1 MTSAKWVEGMS
12 GMEGRKGV
20 KLENDLGKDPV
31 RKLVF
36 RIAIPSMLAQVVS
49 VLYGIVDRVYIGN
62 IPEVG
67 SLALAGA
74 GVCGPLLT
82 LVAAFAFWIGIG
94 GSPLMSIRM
103 GEGKLEEARKIMGN
117 CFMLLTVFALSLT
130 ALALLVRRPLLLLFG
145 ASESTLPY
153 ALDYYTIYVCGT
165 LFALLSTGM
174 NQFIIC
180 QGFAKKGMVSVMLG
194 AVLNILLDPLFI
206 FGLNMGVRG
215 AAIATV
221 ISQLASCLFVLAF
234 LAGPVPQ
241 VRIRLGGYEWKII
254 RRVLVMGL
262 APFLMYAIDSL
273 MVIALNTVLQRYGG
287 QAQGDQLVAA
297 ATISQ
302 SFLLL
307 VTLPLEGITG
317 GTSSI
322 LGFNFGAGRP
332 DRIWEAE
339 KYILALSLVFTSVLM
354 LLGQGGAALFA
365 QLFTP
370 DPQVAALAARAV
382 RLTTL
387 GIVPLSLQYV
397 VVDGFTG
404 MGMMQYALPLSL
416 MRKGFYFTAL
426 FLLPLAGGAMAAF
439 FAQAASDLIPP
450 MISALVYWNRRHWI
464 TRQADRR
471 AHPEAGRPM
480 VAQTV

>member
-1 MTSAKWVEGMS
+1 
-12 GMEGRKGV
+12 MEQRRNMR
-20 KLENDLGKDPV
+20 LENDLGKDPIG
-31 RKLVF
+31 KLVF
-36 RIAIPSMLAQVVS
+36 RIAIPSMLAQLVS

-74 GVCGPLLT
+74 GVCGPILT

-103 GEGKLEEARKIMGN
+103 GEGKLEDARKIMSN
-117 CFMLLTVFALSLT
+117 CFMLLTVCAVALT
-130 ALALLVRRPLLLLFG
+130 TLALLVRRPLLLFG
-145 ASESTLPY
+145 ASESTLTY

-180 QGFAKKGMVSVMLG
+180 QGFAKKGMISVMLG

-206 FGLNMGVRG
+206 FVFNLGVRG

-221 ISQLASCLFVLAF
+221 ISQLASCVYVLSF
-234 LAGPVPQ
+234 LAGPVPP
-241 VRIRLGGYEWKII
+241 VRIALGGYQWKII

-307 VTLPLEGITG
+307 VTLPLGGITG
-317 GTSSI
+317 GTGSI

-339 KYILALSLVFTSVLM
+339 KYILALGLIFTSTLM
-354 LLGQGGAALFA
+354 LLAQGGAVMFA
-365 QLFTP
+365 HLFTP

-387 GIVPLSLQYV
+387 GIIPLALQYV

-404 MGMMQYALPLSL
+404 MGMMQLALPLSL
-416 MRKGFYFTAL
+416 LRKVFYFTAL

-439 FAQAASDLIPP
+439 FAQAASDIVPP
-450 MISALVYWNRRHWI
+450 MISALVYWNRRSWV

-471 AHPEAGRPM
+471 SH
-480 VAQTV
+480 AQEIQPAVQNG

>member
-1 MTSAKWVEGMS
+1 
-12 GMEGRKGV
+12 
-20 KLENDLGKDPV
+20 
-31 RKLVF
+31 
-36 RIAIPSMLAQVVS
+36 
-49 VLYGIVDRVYIGN
+49 
-62 IPEVG
+62 
-67 SLALAGA
+67 
-74 GVCGPLLT
+74 
-82 LVAAFAFWIGIG
+82 
-94 GSPLMSIRM
+94 
-103 GEGKLEEARKIMGN
+103 
-117 CFMLLTVFALSLT
+117 
-130 ALALLVRRPLLLLFG
+130 
-145 ASESTLPY
+145 
-153 ALDYYTIYVCGT
+153 
-165 LFALLSTGM
+165 M

-206 FGLNMGVRG
+206 FALNMGVRG

-354 LLGQGGAALFA
+354 LLGQGERPFLPSS
-365 QLFTP
+365 LP
-370 DPQVAALAARAV
+370 PIPRW
-382 RLTTL
+382 
-387 GIVPLSLQYV
+387 PLWPPGLS
-397 VVDGFTG
+397 
-404 MGMMQYALPLSL
+404 ALPPW
-416 MRKGFYFTAL
+416 GL
-426 FLLPLAGGAMAAF
+426 FPCRCNMWWWTGLPAWA
-439 FAQAASDLIPP
+439 
-450 MISALVYWNRRHWI
+450 
-464 TRQADRR
+464 
-471 AHPEAGRPM
+471 
-480 VAQTV
+480 